1 LSDDTSIFEV
11 RNSKTRETAQALV
24 AAAQFMARDS
34 LMTASVG
41 IGVGVIIRRA
51 NQVLLGRRLSA
62 PGAGTW
68 QFPGGKL
75 DFGEDIEACAAR
87 ETLEEAGI
95 VVCPVARGPYTSDL
109 FTAAGPHYVTL
120 FVIADY
126 VSGEP
131 RAMEPTKCEGWSW
144 HEWAAMPRPLFLPI
158 ENLLKQNF
166 SPFSF

>member
-1 LSDDTSIFEV
+1 MTS
-11 RNSKTRETAQALV
+11 
-24 AAAQFMARDS
+24 
-34 LMTASVG
+34 SVG
-41 IGVGVIIRRA
+41 IGVGVIIRR
-51 NQVLLGRRLSA
+51 NNLVLLGRRLSA

-87 ETLEEAGI
+87 ETREEAGL
-95 VVCPVARGPYTSDL
+95 VVRAVARGPYTSDV
-109 FTAAGPHYVTL
+109 FAASGPHYVTL

-131 RAMEPTKCEGWSW
+131 RAMEPAKCEGWSW
-144 HEWAAMPRPLFLPI
+144 HAWDALPRPLFLPI

-166 SPFSF
+166 SPFTF